1 MLGLKVLVIVG
12 FCVAASLQDT
22 PFTKCKTGGPPP
34 ESLRIKGCNTTPCK
48 FIKGTDIKAEWD
60 FNVVADTDDLHPK
73 VLVKVAGFTIDY
85 PLPEQDACKS
95 LTNGEC
101 PLEKGE
107 LVSYGLKMPILKMYP
122 STKLH
127 LTFSLVDQ
135 HKNTQV
141 CFEVDAAVID

>member
-22 PFTKCKTGGPPP
+22 PFTKCKSGGPAP
-34 ESLRIKGCNTTPCK
+34 EGLRVKGCDKTPCK
-48 FIKGTDIKAEWD
+48 FAKGTNVEAEWD
-60 FNVVADTDDLHPK
+60 FNVVADTDDLKPI
-73 VLVKVAGFTIDY
+73 VKARALGITVNY

-107 LVSYGLKMPILKMYP
+107 LISYGLKMPILKAYP
-122 STKLH
+122 NVDLH

-135 HKNTQV
+135 KENVHV
-141 CFEVDAAVID
+141 CFELDARVVN